1 VQGQPKVAFA
11 LVETPHKGMRMTNV
25 LKAILRP
32 VKMVSPVA
40 PKVSEDIIPEPK
52 MPINVEIPSGSDR
65 SDPSG
70 SVSTIHESDSLP
82 EKEDLRAAEATPFID
97 HEYIIRH
104 ASQKKLTREKIADI
118 QRYARDLNYPQGSL
132 VYREMMKINIYIVFQ
147 TRKRLMC
154 VAR

>member
-1 VQGQPKVAFA
+1 MQGQPKVAFA
-11 LVETPHKGMRMTNV
+11 LAETPHKGKRMTNV

-32 VKMVSPVA
+32 VKMVSPAV

-82 EKEDLRAAEATPFID
+82 EKEDLRAPEATPFID

-104 ASQKKLTREKIADI
+104 AS
-118 QRYARDLNYPQGSL
+118 
-132 VYREMMKINIYIVFQ
+132 
-147 TRKRLMC
+147 
-154 VAR
+154 